1 MNHPSLGRLTAA
13 IFLALGASG
22 VSAAGIIDLGRND
35 RVPDGFYGP
44 CGNPQAD
51 PSNGIGSKS
60 AIVRQAG
67 GNTALAQFIDVLQCK
82 AWTGGGGSRVVSCEG
97 TPYDYCVLNDN
108 DGLGNHILLGVVLDK
123 QPPVCQV
130 VGSRQTPMEQ
140 LDVKI
145 TDKGVGLVGVYFIG
159 GLSNVQY
166 GAYYHDPK
174 SIVVNFT
181 KLDPMKP
188 AVVGPMT
195 VSDLAGNST
204 SCERYEF

>member
-1 MNHPSLGRLTAA
+1 MNHHSFGSVMAA
-13 IFLALGASG
+13 IGVALWGSA
-22 VSAAGIIDLGRND
+22 VSAAGIIDLGKNE

-51 PSNGIGSKS
+51 PANGIGSKS

-67 GNTALAQFIDVLQCK
+67 GNLALTQFIDVLQCK
-82 AWTGGGGSRVVSCEG
+82 AWTGGGGSRVVSCDG
-97 TPYDYCVLNDN
+97 APYDYCVLNDN
-108 DGLGNHILLGVVLDK
+108 DGLGNYILLGVLLDK

-166 GAYYHDPK
+166 GAYYHDVK

-181 KLDPMKP
+181 KLDPLRP

-195 VSDLAGNST
+195 VTDLAGNSS